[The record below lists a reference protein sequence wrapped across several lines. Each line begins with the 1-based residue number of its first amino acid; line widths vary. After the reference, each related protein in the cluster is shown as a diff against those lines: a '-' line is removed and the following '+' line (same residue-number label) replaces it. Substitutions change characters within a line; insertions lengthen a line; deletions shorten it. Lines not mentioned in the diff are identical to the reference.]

1 MDQSTQPTLKDVIRA
16 RETLGDRVKVTPLL
30 ATASLSRLTGTDL
43 VLKAENLQ
51 RTGSFKARG
60 ALNRLASLSKAE
72 REIGVVAASAGN
84 HGQAVAWAAQQLAVP
99 CTVVMPV
106 GASVTKIAATRG
118 YGAFVK
124 LEGEAFD
131 DAMAAA
137 RRRSAETG
145 ELLIHAFDDPLVIA
159 GQGTVGLELME
170 QAPHLDN
177 LVVPIGG
184 GGLAAGIAL
193 AVAERNPKVRLI
205 GVQAASCAPWLGRT
219 PVGVTIADGIAV
231 KQPGEMTQAVLK
243 SRITELRVVT
253 DEQVAEAILLLLER
267 TKLLVE
273 GAGAAAVAALLPS
286 GSEPL
291 KGKTCALLSGG
302 NIDPSV
308 LLSVVRAGLTRAG
321 RYLMLRV
328 RVPDRPGQLSR
339 VLAVIAAHEG
349 NMVTVFHQR
358 EGRADLGILETE
370 IDLTILA
377 RDESHAD
384 EIEAALKELDG
395 VSLLRLV

>member
-1 MDQSTQPTLKDVIRA
+1 MTASSLPTRQDVIRA
-16 RETLGDRVKVTPLL
+16 RATLGDRVRVTPLH
-30 ATASLSRLTGTDL
+30 ATTSLSRLTATAL

-51 RTGSFKARG
+51 KTGSFKARG
-60 ALNRLASLSKAE
+60 ALNRLVGLSAAE
-72 REIGVVAASAGN
+72 RAKGVVAASAGN
-84 HGQAVAWAAQQLAVP
+84 HGQAVAWAAQQLGVP

-118 YGAFVK
+118 YGASVV

-131 DAMAAA
+131 DAMSAGK
-137 RRRSAETG
+137 RRCAESG
-145 ELLIHAFDDPLVIA
+145 ELLIHAFDDPLIIA
-159 GQGTVGLELME
+159 GQGTVGLELLE
-170 QAPHLDN
+170 QAPDLEN
-177 LVVPIGG
+177 LLVPMGG

-193 AVAERNPKVRLI
+193 AVSEHKPSLRLI
-205 GVQAASCAPWLGRT
+205 GVQSAACAPWLGRA
-219 PVGVTIADGIAV
+219 PLGATIADGIAV
-231 KQPGEMTQAVLK
+231 KQPGELTQAILSSRL
-243 SRITELRVVT
+243 SRILTVT

-273 GAGAAAVAALLPS
+273 GAGAAAVAALLAAES
-286 GSEPL
+286 SI
-291 KGKTCALLSGG
+291 KGATCALLSGG
-302 NIDPSV
+302 NVDPSI

-339 VLAVIAAHEG
+339 VLAAIAQHGG

-377 RDESHAD
+377 RDEVHAG
-384 EIEAALKELDG
+384 EIVAAIRELAG
-395 VSLLRLV
+395 VALTRLD